1 MLLAKPKLNTIEVL
15 VFKAFIDSYINH
27 GEFVSESNELREY
40 NEMKLKI
47 KDPENIMEYATWYI
61 VHTEC
66 CGRFPN
72 WL

>member
-66 CGRFPN
+66 RGGFPN

>member
-15 VFKAFIDSYINH
+15 VFKAFIDSNINH

-47 KDPENIMEYATWYI
+47 KDPENIMEYAT
-61 VHTEC
+61 
-66 CGRFPN
+66 
-72 WL
+72 